1 MRSSTASYTLL
12 VCVCVCTLTH
22 LSCLQ
27 PACLSRFSIAII
39 AIGNQSEVRTRT
51 PNALPPCQLEP
62 ADSAA
67 SFERGHMFG
76 TQGSGWMDGWQ
87 GLKVLSREFLMPT
100 TNYLTDTLS
109 PVRVGF
115 GGMMGTP
122 PGVSVRINNPE
133 RWWSRLT
140 SIFIDRSVWRV
151 SMVIHSW
158 TIIGWTSP
166 TSLKLFVAIFTYLHE
181 GWV

>member
-1 MRSSTASYTLL
+1 MRSSTASCTLPR
-12 VCVCVCTLTH
+12 VCVCTLAH

-51 PNALPPCQLEP
+51 PDALSPFQLEP

-109 PVRVGF
+109 PVRVGL

-122 PGVSVRINNPE
+122 PGVSVRINNPG

-151 SMVIHSW
+151 SMVIQSW
-158 TIIGWTSP
+158 TIIGWTP
-166 TSLKLFVAIFTYLHE
+166 RTSSKLFVTIFTCLHA